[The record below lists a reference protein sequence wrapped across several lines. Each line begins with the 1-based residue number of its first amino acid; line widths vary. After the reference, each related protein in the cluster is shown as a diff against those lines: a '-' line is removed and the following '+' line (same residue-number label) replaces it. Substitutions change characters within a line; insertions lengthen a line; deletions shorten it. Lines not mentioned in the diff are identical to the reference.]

1 MLQLIDM
8 KEINEFGCYEVKSE
22 KEKAGSCSESKPGHL
37 WLQPPLLCHWTTTA
51 RQPPTLTTTNPHN
64 HQPSQPPT
72 LTILFI
78 YCTGGTKCLSC
89 TPGSQSVCAVRTPLG
104 VDRKILS
111 DRKAPMLSGFL
122 TLNAQRILHYFL
134 AWSKM
139 VWAFRVRTTTQHKFF
154 PDGESFP
161 TTPKRVLTAHT
172 EWLLGVQLRHLVPP
186 VQYIKRIVRVGGC
199 EGWWLW
205 GLVVVRVGGCPAVVV
220 QWQSSGSSTK
230 RCPGF
235 NSRLYFRLITSKFD
249 IYIVIVSSLL

>member
-1 MLQLIDM
+1 M
-8 KEINEFGCYEVKSE
+8 
-22 KEKAGSCSESKPGHL
+22 
-37 WLQPPLLCHWTTTA
+37 
-51 RQPPTLTTTNPHN
+51 
-64 HQPSQPPT
+64 
-72 LTILFI
+72 
-78 YCTGGTKCLSC
+78 
-89 TPGSQSVCAVRTPLG
+89 
-104 VDRKILS
+104 
-111 DRKAPMLSGFL
+111 
-122 TLNAQRILHYFL
+122 
-134 AWSKM
+134 
-139 VWAFRVRTTTQHKFF
+139 RTTTQHKFF

-199 EGWWLW
+199 
-205 GLVVVRVGGCPAVVV
+205 PAVVV

>member
-22 KEKAGSCSESKPGHL
+22 KEKAGSCNESKPGHF
-37 WLQPPLLCHWTTTA
+37 WLEPRVLCHWATPA
-51 RQPPTLTTTNPHN
+51 G
-64 HQPSQPPT
+64 QPPT

-78 YCTGGTKCLSC
+78 YCTGGTECLSR

-161 TTPKRVLTAHT
+161 INP
-172 EWLLGVQLRHLVPP
+172 
-186 VQYIKRIVRVGGC
+186 
-199 EGWWLW
+199 
-205 GLVVVRVGGCPAVVV
+205 
-220 QWQSSGSSTK
+220 
-230 RCPGF
+230 
-235 NSRLYFRLITSKFD
+235 
-249 IYIVIVSSLL
+249 